1 MRHGSLTKNRG
12 RLGPIK
18 FTAENLTR
26 IGNNL
31 MSKFFVTKLDFKIVV
46 RGRKYVTAAE
56 VDLNSS
62 PPVIYMYKPYHDR
75 YPSDYK
81 ITLLHEF
88 GHIFLGV
95 THDAFH
101 KYWERLRRKDVV
113 LGLGIIPDT
122 YSGFVFSRRPNKFRD
137 QWICPECSR
146 VIFYRKRVNM
156 SKCNSCG
163 IVRVRTGITQQVLAG
178 V

>member
-81 ITLLHEF
+81 I
-88 GHIFLGV
+88 
-95 THDAFH
+95 
-101 KYWERLRRKDVV
+101 
-113 LGLGIIPDT
+113 IPDT